1 MNQHSEIETAMS
13 VVHSLSQLADD
24 AGPHICLL
32 KTHVDIMSNFTAAT
46 ADSLIQLAVKHDF
59 IIMEDRYI
67 HDNRRQG
74 KRCINT
80 LKKTHAEI
88 AFNGTPIYH
97 NQYVCKRNNALQ
109 SLLAS
114 SCMQTHQRVVI
125 YTCVYVYLV
134 FSLAT

>member
-1 MNQHSEIETAMS
+1 MNQHSELETAMF
-13 VVHSLSQLADD
+13 VLHSLSQLADD

-67 HDNRRQG
+67 HDNRKQG

-80 LKKTHAEI
+80 LKCEEK
-88 AFNGTPIYH
+88 NS
-97 NQYVCKRNNALQ
+97 R
-109 SLLAS
+109 
-114 SCMQTHQRVVI
+114 
-125 YTCVYVYLV
+125 
-134 FSLAT
+134 

>member
-1 MNQHSEIETAMS
+1 MF

-80 LKKTHAEI
+80 LKKKTHAEI

-97 NQYVCKRNNALQ
+97 HQYVCKKNLCRLEI
-109 SLLAS
+109 SLLAA
-114 SCMQTHQRVVI
+114 SCMQTHLRVVI